1 MQFYHVDDAYN
12 SYLRKFDDKVSENK
26 KEKRPYVGIVFEI
39 AGIKYYAPFTSPKPK
54 HRTMKNGKDF
64 LKIKDGIYGAINFN
78 NMIPVPDSA
87 LIFFDFRQETDLQY
101 RNLLTKQYRE
111 IRDNKEEIKKTAQEL
126 HTLLMK
132 ADEELSPWDLRIKAR
147 CCNLRLLEQIYRD
160 YHK

>member
-1 MQFYHVDDAYN
+1 MQFYHVDDAYI

-111 IRDNKEEIKKTAQEL
+111 IRDNKEEIKKQ
-126 HTLLMK
+126 
-132 ADEELSPWDLRIKAR
+132 
-147 CCNLRLLEQIYRD
+147 
-160 YHK
+160 HKNFTRY

>member
-1 MQFYHVDDAYN
+1 MQFYHVDDAYI

-111 IRDNKEEIKKTAQEL
+111 IRDNKEEIKKNSTRTS
-126 HTLLMK
+126 HVI
-132 ADEELSPWDLRIKAR
+132 DES
-147 CCNLRLLEQIYRD
+147 
-160 YHK
+160 

>member
-1 MQFYHVDDAYN
+1 MQFYHVDDAYI

-101 RNLLTKQYRE
+101 RKVQFT
-111 IRDNKEEIKKTAQEL
+111 
-126 HTLLMK
+126 
-132 ADEELSPWDLRIKAR
+132 
-147 CCNLRLLEQIYRD
+147 RD
-160 YHK
+160 YTG